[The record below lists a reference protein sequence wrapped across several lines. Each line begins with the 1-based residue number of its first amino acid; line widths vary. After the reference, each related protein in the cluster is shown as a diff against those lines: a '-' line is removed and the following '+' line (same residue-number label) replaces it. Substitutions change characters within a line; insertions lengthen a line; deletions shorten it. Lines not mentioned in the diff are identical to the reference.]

1 MWSGEV
7 HFIWLA
13 EKIVYCNVFADEIK
27 CFAVERGMNRRHEA
41 SYCLRV
47 ARWFRNAQYFC
58 LSNLG
63 RWGEGG
69 GRCESVV
76 GCGLLPLFHSDTA
89 GKEVLYFCWFS
100 TNLSL
105 LTNLLTL
112 ISKVP
117 SSYAS
122 SSPLI
127 HLFSSRLLFCIF
139 IFLFYFPLSVPHYL
153 SSSFLDYFYALY
165 PVLILFLLS
174 ILLFLLTFVSSF
186 LLFPVSYS
194 FPDLL
199 SFLSP
204 SSIFLLSVPF
214 PCLLL

>member
-1 MWSGEV
+1 MLCISV
-7 HFIWLA
+7 CLIW
-13 EKIVYCNVFADEIK
+13 
-27 CFAVERGMNRRHEA
+27 
-41 SYCLRV
+41 
-47 ARWFRNAQYFC
+47 
-58 LSNLG
+58 
-63 RWGEGG
+63 GG
-69 GRCESVV
+69 GGGGWGGAVSQSV
-76 GCGLLPLFHSDTA
+76 GCGLLAVFRSDTG

-105 LTNLLTL
+105 VTNLLTL

-117 SSYAS
+117 SFYAS

-127 HLFSSRLLFCIF
+127 HLFSSRPLFYTF
-139 IFLFYFPLSVPHYL
+139 IFLFYFPLSVPYYL
-153 SSSFLDYFYALY
+153 SSSFLDYFYVL
-165 PVLILFLLS
+165 PPILILFLLS
-174 ILLFLLTFVSSF
+174 FLLFLLSFVCSF

-194 FPDLL
+194 FPDFL

>member
-1 MWSGEV
+1 
-7 HFIWLA
+7 
-13 EKIVYCNVFADEIK
+13 
-27 CFAVERGMNRRHEA
+27 MNRRHEA

-47 ARWFRNAQYFC
+47 ARWFRNALYFC

-63 RWGEGG
+63 RWRRGVGWGG
-69 GRCESVV
+69 AVSQSV
-76 GCGLLPLFHSDTA
+76 GCGLLAVFRSDTG

-105 LTNLLTL
+105 VTNLLTL

-117 SSYAS
+117 SFYAS

-127 HLFSSRLLFCIF
+127 HLFSSRPLFYTF
-139 IFLFYFPLSVPHYL
+139 IFLFYFPLSVPYYL
-153 SSSFLDYFYALY
+153 SSSFLDYFYVL
-165 PVLILFLLS
+165 PPILILFLLS
-174 ILLFLLTFVSSF
+174 FLLFLLSFVCSF

-194 FPDLL
+194 FPDFL